1 MLARKPTSAVM
12 DELLGEEP
20 GAQVTLEWLMGRL
33 GDRSFGLVLLLL
45 ALLGVLPGV
54 SALAGVLLLVPAAQ
68 MILGRTG
75 PVFPRSVAKRRFEA
89 RRIARVVR
97 RMLPVLRWLERFIR
111 PRWATPFE
119 ATKRVVGGVVML
131 LGVTLLAPVPLSN
144 VPPALAI
151 ALIAFAYL
159 EEDGALLCTAL
170 AAAVVMLAIAAAAAW
185 QTLSATG
192 WVPGVL

>member
-1 MLARKPTSAVM
+1 MLVH
-12 DELLGEEP
+12 EP
-20 GAQVTLEWLMGRL
+20 VTT
-33 GDRSFGLVLLLL
+33 
-45 ALLGVLPGV
+45 GVV
-54 SALAGVLLLVPAAQ
+54 
-68 MILGRTG
+68 
-75 PVFPRSVAKRRFEA
+75 SVAP
-89 RRIARVVR
+89 
-97 RMLPVLRWLERFIR
+97 PVLVGFIV
-111 PRWATPFE
+111 
-119 ATKRVVGGVVML
+119 KL